1 MEDALWGWGEIGKYI
16 KVHPRTAMRYEHL
29 RRLPVRRA
37 PGGGEKTPVFALKS
51 ELDEWLLGEQGGND
65 RPRRDEIL
73 SPGVDIAT
81 PVLDRILGIGRET
94 KLYRRNYVMR
104 FELSRATNGIKAHLE
119 YEFEL
124 CNATDLRQ
132 EFVQEMTVDDS
143 DHGLVERMSFS
154 INGKTAYDLKKPR
167 PTQTFIGYVGY
178 ECPKQSIAPK
188 AKRLSYLC
196 RASWIIHRSENDL
209 WYNHMAL
216 PTVGVRVETKAP
228 AGFEIT
234 RPFFL
239 PGLVMKG
246 EHVDI
251 AWRKRF

>member
-1 MEDALWGWGEIGKYI
+1 
-16 KVHPRTAMRYEHL
+16 MRYEQS

-37 PGGGEKTPVFALKS
+37 PGGGEKTPVFAVKS
-51 ELDEWLLGEQGGND
+51 ELDEWLLGEVGANE
-65 RPRRDEIL
+65 RSRRDEIS
-73 SPGVDIAT
+73 SPGVDIAA

-94 KLYRRNYVMR
+94 KLYRRNYIMR
-104 FELSRATNGIKAHLE
+104 FELSRSTKGIQARLE

-143 DHGLVERMSFS
+143 DHGLVERMSFL
-154 INGKTAYDLKKPR
+154 INGKTTYDLKKPK
-167 PTQTFIGYVGY
+167 PTRTFIGYVVY
-178 ECPKQSIAPK
+178 ECPTQSIAPK
-188 AKRLSYLC
+188 AKRLIYRC
-196 RASWIIHRSENDL
+196 RASWIIQRSANDL
-209 WYNHMAL
+209 WYNHMVL
-216 PTVGVRVETKAP
+216 PTVGVKVETTAP

-234 RPFFL
+234 RPFSM